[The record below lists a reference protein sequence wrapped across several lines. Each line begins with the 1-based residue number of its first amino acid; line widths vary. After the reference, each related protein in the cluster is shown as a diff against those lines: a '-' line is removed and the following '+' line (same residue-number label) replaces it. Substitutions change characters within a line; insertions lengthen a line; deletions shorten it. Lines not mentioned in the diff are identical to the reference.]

1 MFKQMLS
8 TLNVNLIN
16 FVLRILF
23 TFILGDVLKLDIEIY
38 YPLLLALLIYI
49 GYLLHAKYTFKSSS
63 KIILLKYVIH
73 IVFFNIL
80 DYFFF
85 VYINQSFEILQAFA
99 TFIVTCTLWI
109 FRFLNLKFLVFSK

>member
-49 GYLLHAKYTFKSSS
+49 GLLVSLILS
-63 KIILLKYVIH
+63 KCDPSKTKPPN
-73 IVFFNIL
+73 IVK
-80 DYFFF
+80 
-85 VYINQSFEILQAFA
+85 
-99 TFIVTCTLWI
+99 IVSRVSPSPPC
-109 FRFLNLKFLVFSK
+109 FSCSW